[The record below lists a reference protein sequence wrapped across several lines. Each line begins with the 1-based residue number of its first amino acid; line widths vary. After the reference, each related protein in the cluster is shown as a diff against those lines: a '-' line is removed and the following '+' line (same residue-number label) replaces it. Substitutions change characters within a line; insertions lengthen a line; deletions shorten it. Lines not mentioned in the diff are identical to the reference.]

1 MDLIKIRKAA
11 LSNSNILSTEL
22 SQHYHCTPM
31 TGRNS
36 NQANGIPGGFCIVF
50 PMNRNDSGS
59 KIAFRVWYLDN
70 FHHQQLQI
78 ARDVGADLP
87 NIKLP
92 YFVGYKYL
100 EKAID
105 VEGNRIPGVRM
116 EWVDG
121 DTLDN
126 YIKKHRSTQEIQK
139 LAGNFL
145 TMCRDVTIA
154 GIAHGDLSN
163 SNILVM
169 SSGEIRLV
177 DYDSLYLPSMAGKGY
192 TQTTSGQPAFQH
204 PQRRGAIPMSSNDDN
219 FSQIL
224 IYLSLLAISHDTTL
238 VDNIAETELLFNNVD
253 LQSVNNFRNSNGYQ
267 VVSRINDKVVR
278 TCLTALE
285 KAIAGPLSAVPSLVN
300 VLHDASPVETP
311 KPLSGGTTY
320 VVMFRNKNYCPM
332 CGTKYP
338 SERSAFCSLCRHPRE
353 VEKTW

>member
-1 MDLIKIRKAA
+1 
-11 LSNSNILSTEL
+11 
-22 SQHYHCTPM
+22 
-31 TGRNS
+31 
-36 NQANGIPGGFCIVF
+36 
-50 PMNRNDSGS
+50 
-59 KIAFRVWYLDN
+59 
-70 FHHQQLQI
+70 
-78 ARDVGADLP
+78 
-87 NIKLP
+87 
-92 YFVGYKYL
+92 
-100 EKAID
+100 
-105 VEGNRIPGVRM
+105 
-116 EWVDG
+116 
-121 DTLDN
+121 
-126 YIKKHRSTQEIQK
+126 
-139 LAGNFL
+139 
-145 TMCRDVTIA
+145 MCRDMTIA